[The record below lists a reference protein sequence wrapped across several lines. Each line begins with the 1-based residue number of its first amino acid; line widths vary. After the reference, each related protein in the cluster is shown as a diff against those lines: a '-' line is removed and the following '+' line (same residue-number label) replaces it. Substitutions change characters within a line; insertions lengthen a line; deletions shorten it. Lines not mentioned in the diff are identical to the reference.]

1 MSAEIVHISVL
12 VSNDLVFDQRVR
24 KVCGTLVDM
33 GFELTLIGRK
43 LPDSA
48 PLERPYTTRR
58 FRLPFTGGAL
68 FYASLNIRL
77 FFYLLG
83 ARTDVILANDLDTL
97 PAAWLVAKLRGK
109 QVVYDSHEYFTEA
122 AGLTGRNF
130 QKKCWLAIERRI
142 FPKLTRVFTV
152 NETIAEAYR
161 DNYGVDVRVLRNV
174 PPRRTDLPT
183 ATRAELGLPETG
195 HLVIL
200 QGAFLDP
207 DRGAWEAAQAITKV
221 PDAHLLLIGA
231 GQEWDQV
238 QEWLKGEGKGANIIQ
253 LPRLP
258 FEELQ
263 KYTALADLG
272 LSLDKP
278 DHLNYRYSLPN
289 KLFDYIQMR
298 TPVVTT
304 ELPELLR
311 LHRQFAIGKTVHSHD
326 PAHVAA
332 VITEALNTPDRA
344 QWDAELARAAEV
356 FNWEA
361 ESEVIREVYGG
372 LLPGN
377 AL

>member
-1 MSAEIVHISVL
+1 MSAETVHISVL

-24 KVCGTLVDM
+24 KVCDTLVDM

-43 LPDSA
+43 LPNSL
-48 PLERPYTTRR
+48 PLERPYATRR
-58 FRLPFTGGAL
+58 FRLPFTEGAF
-68 FYASLNIRL
+68 FYATLNIRL
-77 FFYLLG
+77 FLYLFG

-109 QVVYDSHEYFTEA
+109 QLVYDSHEYFTEA
-122 AGLTGRNF
+122 AGLTGRGF
-130 QKKCWLAIERRI
+130 QKRVWESIERRI
-142 FPKLTRVFTV
+142 FPKLQRVFTV
-152 NETIAEAYR
+152 NQTIAQAYQEK
-161 DNYGVDVRVLRNV
+161 YGADVRVLRNV
-174 PPRRTDLPT
+174 PPRCTQLPT
-183 ATRAELGLPETG
+183 ATRKELGLPETG

-200 QGAFLDP
+200 QGAYLDP
-207 DRGAWEAAQAITKV
+207 DRGAWEAAQAITRV
-221 PDAHLLLIGA
+221 PNAHLLLIGA
-231 GQEWDQV
+231 GEEWDRV
-238 QEWLKGEGKGANIIQ
+238 RDWLQGEGRGANIIQ

-263 KYTALADLG
+263 KYTAVADLG

-304 ELPELLR
+304 ALPELLR
-311 LHRQFAIGKTVHSHD
+311 VHQQFAIGKTVNSHD
-326 PAHVAA
+326 SEHIAA
-332 VITEALNTPDRA
+332 VIHEALTTPDRTH
-344 QWDAELARAAEV
+344 WDDELARAAEV
-356 FNWEA
+356 FNWET
-361 ESEVIREVYGG
+361 ESEIIREVYSG

>member
-24 KVCGTLVDM
+24 KVCDTLVDM

-48 PLERPYTTRR
+48 PLDRPYATRR

-130 QKKCWLAIERRI
+130 QKKRWLAIEKRI
-142 FPKLTRVFTV
+142 FPKLKRVFTV

-161 DNYGVDVRVLRNV
+161 DKYGVDVRVLRNV

-183 ATRAELGLPETG
+183 ATRAELGLPTTG

-207 DRGAWEAAQAITKV
+207 DRGAWEAAQAITRV

-263 KYTALADLG
+263 KYTAVADLG

-311 LHRQFAIGKTVHSHD
+311 VHRQFAIGKTVHSHD
-326 PAHVAA
+326 PEHVAA

-344 QWDAELARAAEV
+344 HWDAELARAAEV

>member
-48 PLERPYTTRR
+48 PLERPYDTRR

-97 PAAWLVAKLRGK
+97 PAAWLVANLRGK

-152 NETIAEAYR
+152 NETIAKAYR

-200 QGAFLDP
+200 QGAFWILI
-207 DRGAWEAAQAITKV
+207 GVHGEAAQAITKV

-263 KYTALADLG
+263 VHCLG
-272 LSLDKP
+272 KIWVSHSTNP
-278 DHLNYRYSLPN
+278 TTSNYRYSLPN

-298 TPVVTT
+298 TP
-304 ELPELLR
+304 R
-311 LHRQFAIGKTVHSHD
+311 SH
-326 PAHVAA
+326 
-332 VITEALNTPDRA
+332 NRA
-344 QWDAELARAAEV
+344 ARAAP
-356 FNWEA
+356 FA
-361 ESEVIREVYGG
+361 PPICHRKDRT
-372 LLPGN
+372 LPRSSACGSRDH
-377 AL
+377 

>member
-1 MSAEIVHISVL
+1 MSAETVRISVL

-24 KVCGTLVDM
+24 KVCDTLVDM

-48 PLERPYTTRR
+48 PLERPYATRR
-58 FRLPFTGGAL
+58 LRLPFTGGAL

-130 QKKCWLAIERRI
+130 QKKCWLAIEKRI
-142 FPKLTRVFTV
+142 FPKLERVFTV

-207 DRGAWEAAQAITKV
+207 DRGAWEAAQAITQV
-221 PDAHLLLIGA
+221 PNAYLLLIGA
-231 GQEWDQV
+231 GQEWLNSIAV
-238 QEWLKGEGKGANIIQ
+238 SFPG
-253 LPRLP
+253 
-258 FEELQ
+258 ELQ
-263 KYTALADLG
+263 C
-272 LSLDKP
+272 S
-278 DHLNYRYSLPN
+278 HLL
-289 KLFDYIQMR
+289 
-298 TPVVTT
+298 
-304 ELPELLR
+304 
-311 LHRQFAIGKTVHSHD
+311 
-326 PAHVAA
+326 
-332 VITEALNTPDRA
+332 
-344 QWDAELARAAEV
+344 
-356 FNWEA
+356 
-361 ESEVIREVYGG
+361 
-372 LLPGN
+372 
-377 AL
+377 